1 MPRGRRHHTGQPAG
15 SLVASRLPL
24 GTPSLTHHN
33 NNTAPAEK
41 PGEAALY
48 STRTSFES
56 DTATSKSGSGG
67 SSYVN
72 LAMADTR
79 SDSNDQALNVSLAA
93 AKLERQKKR
102 IEEANAALDTQF
114 PSEKQKQAARNNKG
128 KAWKPFDFATELNA
142 TSQTQMANAPVVET
156 RVNVFRAPSQG
167 ASLSRPMSRISTNT
181 HTSTTD
187 ESERRDSQFLESDD
201 FQLFVGP
208 RKSRPAVPAFDE
220 KSSAP
225 NATVEAA
232 FSKRDITE
240 VFGNELPRS
249 GFMDGNPGSVDG
261 QLQFIQHPNG
271 DVSAHQWSASRFGW
285 ENIGQFSYI
294 RKKVEGQLAA
304 DRLKGETAWQS
315 LQQNTLAYFRAVA
328 KQREADAMGLPF
340 GAKEIAGCL
349 PDVRP
354 PSTAPTGPRR
364 ITSKVEMPERPE
376 NMMPRQDFHAS
387 QPGFNNTD
395 VTAGIPPKP
404 TLDMLP
410 QAQGQSSQP
419 NSRFNPSLNFTPTPR
434 ENFRED
440 PFAFAKPTGDVQRLQ
455 NFSFQQNSESHYSY
469 YQPWVNPM
477 SYAYAQ
483 PWTCSNTG
491 YQQTY
496 EQMKQSE
503 RQEQN
508 RLAVTTGQGFSLSHH
523 ESGHQQTQEQ
533 FARSVAQQAVQQPA
547 LQGHAPSF
555 NYSAPLA
562 NLTTDHAPSVASNS
576 VASVQSKTAAPL
588 ESCIVMRE
596 QVMKMGE
603 QAKERTKSQANIG
616 RTVLY
621 DPFQDQSKKDP
632 IPSEP
637 TKEELPAASISQSGT
652 LGHFPSLGLNMIPGL
667 SAFSGNGQD
676 PFPTALAPLVKLPPI
691 DTSARTAP
699 RRGLFNQ
706 TSDLSECDLRDSSPD
721 REWGRQ
727 SRADSQEL
735 PMPIHRPSF
744 LKQWDTEQLDEWL
757 WSGNK
762 FARQEDFH
770 QRIMATDAL
779 STRRTHPT
787 TASAKPI
794 APPPIGTPS
803 RFKLPSP
810 SKPPHSQSPSRHSP
824 TPQSNILTNRLLVPV
839 LENLASY
846 VQGPVEKRR
855 DYFCPW
861 VKAPDWAVD
870 RGPNGNDSFFDSQ
883 WGQPPA
889 RVGRDPRY
897 QPLPRGL
904 DVRFGNF
911 DAPRSG
917 QTVAMP
923 LPGLDRRFGYG
934 GRF

>member
-1 MPRGRRHHTGQPAG
+1 MPRGRRHQTGQPAG

-24 GTPSLTHHN
+24 GTLSFIHDHNTTLT
-33 NNTAPAEK
+33 EK
-41 PGEAALY
+41 PDEASLY
-48 STRTSFES
+48 SARTSFDSE
-56 DTATSKSGSGG
+56 TATSKSGSRG
-67 SSYVN
+67 SSHTD
-72 LAMADTR
+72 LAMANAR
-79 SDSNDQALNVSLAA
+79 SDSNDQALSLAA
-93 AKLERQKKR
+93 AKLERQKRR

-114 PSEKQKQAARNNKG
+114 PSEKQKQAVRNNKG
-128 KAWKPFDFATELNA
+128 KVWKPFDFATELNS
-142 TSQTQMANAPVVET
+142 TSATQMANAPVVET

-167 ASLSRPMSRISTNT
+167 ASLSRPVSRISTNIRD
-181 HTSTTD
+181 STASD
-187 ESERRDSQFLESDD
+187 SERRDSQFLESDD
-201 FQLFVGP
+201 FQLFVGR
-208 RKSRPAVPAFDE
+208 RKSRPAVPAFDD
-220 KSSAP
+220 KPSAH

-285 ENIGQFSYI
+285 ENIGQFSNI

-328 KQREADAMGLPF
+328 KQREANAMVLPF
-340 GAKEIAGCL
+340 GAKEIAACL
-349 PDVRP
+349 PDIRP

-376 NMMPRQDFHAS
+376 NMMPRQNFHAS
-387 QPGFNNTD
+387 QPGFNNAD
-395 VTAGIPPKP
+395 VTAGIQPKP

-419 NSRFNPSLNFTPTPR
+419 NSRFNPSLNFTPAPR
-434 ENFRED
+434 DNVRED
-440 PFAFAKPTGDVQRLQ
+440 SFTFAKPTGDMHRLQ
-455 NFSFQQNSESHYSY
+455 NFTFQQNGESHYSY
-469 YQPWVNPM
+469 YQPWVNPI

-483 PWTCSNTG
+483 PWAGGNTG
-491 YQQTY
+491 YQPTY
-496 EQMKQSE
+496 DQIKEKE

-508 RLAVTTGQGFSLSHH
+508 RLAVTAGQGFSMSHRESSHH
-523 ESGHQQTQEQ
+523 QTQEQ
-533 FARSVAQQAVQQPA
+533 FARSVTQQTLQQPA

-555 NYSAPLA
+555 NYSAPLT
-562 NLTTDHAPSVASNS
+562 NIVTDHAPPAAEDSIAPAQV
-576 VASVQSKTAAPL
+576 KTAAPL
-588 ESCIVMRE
+588 ESRTAMRE
-596 QVMKMGE
+596 HVMKMGD
-603 QAKERTKSQANIG
+603 QAKERTKSQANVG

-621 DPFQDQSKKDP
+621 DPFQDQSQKNQT
-632 IPSEP
+632 PSEP
-637 TKEELPAASISQSGT
+637 AKQEAPAASTTQGQT
-652 LGHFPSLGLNMIPGL
+652 LGHFPSLGLGMIPGL

-676 PFPTALAPLVKLPPI
+676 PSPTALAPSVKLPPI
-691 DTSARTAP
+691 DTSVRTAP
-699 RRGLFNQ
+699 HKGLLGP
-706 TSDLSECDLRDSSPD
+706 TSELSECDLRDSSPD
-721 REWGRQ
+721 REWGRR
-727 SRADSQEL
+727 SHADIQE
-735 PMPIHRPSF
+735 PIIPIHRPSF

-779 STRRTHPT
+779 STRRTNPT
-787 TASAKPI
+787 TASIKPI

-810 SKPPHSQSPSRHSP
+810 SKATQSQSPTRHSP

-870 RGPNGNDSFFDSQ
+870 RSANGNDSFFDSQ

-923 LPGLDRRFGYG
+923 LPGGLDRRFGYG